1 MRKAGVISEETA
13 TDIQNYYLQKSGK
26 SGNRLFIVFGVLGA
40 ILVGLGIIL
49 IIAHN
54 WDELSKVTRTA
65 LAFFPLVAG
74 QAICGYVIMKLLNN
88 AAWRESA
95 STFLFFTVGASISL
109 ISQIYNIPGNLSSF
123 SLTWMLLCLPLIYL
137 MKSSMTSLFVLVGI
151 TYYACETSY
160 WMHPN
165 EQSFGY
171 WIVLALLLPYYIYLY
186 KNKAV
191 SNFLIFHHW
200 FFPLSV
206 IICLGTIADNV
217 EEFMLISYMSLFGL
231 LYLIGNSHVFK
242 SQPLRNN
249 GYTVLGSLGT
259 IILLLIMSFDWLW
272 KELPKL
278 EVNLLEMQ
286 EFYVLTVL
294 TILALSLLI
303 RQIGT
308 YSWKRINLMEITFI
322 LFVIIFIL
330 GFSSPLMA
338 IVIVNLLVFV
348 LGIFTIRRGVNKNHL
363 GILNYG
369 LFIITALVICRFFD
383 TDISFII
390 RGVLFILVGIGFFT
404 TNYLMLKKR
413 RTNEA

>member
-1 MRKAGVISEETA
+1 
-13 TDIQNYYLQKSGK
+13 
-26 SGNRLFIVFGVLGA
+26 
-40 ILVGLGIIL
+40 
-49 IIAHN
+49 
-54 WDELSKVTRTA
+54 
-65 LAFFPLVAG
+65 
-74 QAICGYVIMKLLNN
+74 
-88 AAWRESA
+88 
-95 STFLFFTVGASISL
+95 
-109 ISQIYNIPGNLSSF
+109 
-123 SLTWMLLCLPLIYL
+123 
-137 MKSSMTSLFVLVGI
+137 
-151 TYYACETSY
+151 
-160 WMHPN
+160 
-165 EQSFGY
+165 
-171 WIVLALLLPYYIYLY
+171 
-186 KNKAV
+186 
-191 SNFLIFHHW
+191 
-200 FFPLSV
+200 
-206 IICLGTIADNV
+206 
-217 EEFMLISYMSLFGL
+217 
-231 LYLIGNSHVFK
+231 
-242 SQPLRNN
+242 
-249 GYTVLGSLGT
+249 
-259 IILLLIMSFDWLW
+259 
-272 KELPKL
+272 
-278 EVNLLEMQ
+278 MQ